1 MRHGCVLS
9 IIVLAGLL
17 QAQDGQSGARPGW
30 PCVPGRP
37 VDPAFLDVTES
48 TGGQLFLFQKNEV
61 AQSALVGNASHTHPA
76 TVLRAVGNLNGTR
89 DFEFPVDPGTA
100 SFLLLA
106 SLQCRNAILVY
117 RPGGPELTDR
127 NSALSVD
134 LQAGRILRID
144 QPEAGPWRVRL
155 AGRGLFV
162 LSVLAKAD
170 TALTGVAFSV
180 SRGAVNGEEPMPRMK
195 SPLFGVR
202 QDVEV
207 RLTGQVSDLKLQLV
221 DATGDRVSD
230 IGALERTEEGL
241 YLASLTP
248 QAQRFRVLVTGA
260 GPSAWPFERMYP
272 VLFQAQPP
280 K

>member
-1 MRHGCVLS
+1 MLAV
-9 IIVLAGLL
+9 AGLL
-17 QAQDGQSGARPGW
+17 HAQGGQSGARPDW
-30 PCVPGRP
+30 PCVPGQA
-37 VDPAFLDVTES
+37 VDPSFLNASES
-48 TGGQLFLFQKNEV
+48 TGGQLFLFQKREA
-61 AQSALVGNASHTHPA
+61 AQSALVMNASHTHPA
-76 TVLRAVGNLNGTR
+76 TILRAVGNFNATR

-100 SFLLLA
+100 SLLLLV
-106 SLQCRNAILVY
+106 SLQCRNAINVY
-117 RPGGPELTDR
+117 RPDGREVTDR

-144 QPEAGPWRVRL
+144 QPETGPWRIRL

-180 SRGAVNGEEPMPRMK
+180 SRGAGAEEARPRVK
-195 SPLFGVR
+195 NPLLGVR
-202 QDVEV
+202 QDMEV
-207 RLTGQVSDLKLQLV
+207 RLAGQVSDAKLQLV
-221 DATGDRVSD
+221 DATGDRVSE
-230 IGALERTEEGL
+230 IVALERTGEGV

-248 QAQRFRVLVTGA
+248 RVQSFRILVTGT
-260 GPSAWPFERMYP
+260 GPLASPFERMYP

>member
-1 MRHGCVLS
+1 MRQGFALS
-9 IIVLAGLL
+9 IIAIAGLL
-17 QAQDGQSGARPGW
+17 DAQNGQSGAKPGW

-37 VDPAFLDVTES
+37 VDPAYLDISES

-61 AQSALVGNASHTHPA
+61 AQSALVMNASHTHPV
-76 TVLRAVGNLNGTR
+76 TVLRAIGNLNGTR
-89 DFEFPVDPGTA
+89 DFEFPVDPGMA

-117 RPGGPELTDR
+117 RPGGQELTGS
-127 NSALSVD
+127 NTALSVD
-134 LQAGRILRID
+134 LHAGRMLRID

-162 LSVLAKAD
+162 LSVLARAD

-180 SRGAVNGEEPMPRMK
+180 NRDAVNGEDVTWMK

-221 DATGDRVSD
+221 DTTGDRVSD
-230 IGALERTEEGL
+230 IAALARAGEGL
-241 YLASLTP
+241 YLTSLTP

-260 GPSAWPFERMYP
+260 GPSAWRFERMHP
-272 VLFQAQPP
+272 VLFQAQPR